1 MKIHGNGQAEPLT
14 KTQFNTVLNN
24 LRGAYRMAFALCWYT
39 TERPGAILQLDVE
52 DCYTS
57 NDKRRPRETI
67 VIARAKRKDRRTRE
81 APVTTG
87 LAAELRL
94 YDAPAWGPLFPSD
107 SQSGHLSYRAYYNAL
122 SRAFAQLGMT
132 GYSPYSTRRGALTH
146 LLKKG
151 ISTKRIQEL
160 SGHASLASLQPYL
173 ESSEAEKRRT
183 AELL

>member
-14 KTQFNTVLNN
+14 KAQFNTVLNN
-24 LRGAYRMAFALCWYT
+24 LKGAYRMAFALCWYT
-39 TERPGAILQLDVE
+39 TERPGAILQLRVDDVYS
-52 DCYTS
+52 DVAHR
-57 NDKRRPRETI
+57 KPRSTI

-81 APVTTG
+81 VPVTAG

-94 YDAPAWGPLFPSD
+94 YNAPEWGPLFPSK
-107 SQSGHLSYRAYYNAL
+107 SISGHLSYRAYYNTLA
-122 SRAFAQLGMT
+122 RAFSRLGMT

-146 LLKKG
+146 LLRQG
-151 ISTKRIQEL
+151 ISTRRIQEI

-173 ESSEAEKRRT
+173 ESSETEKRRT